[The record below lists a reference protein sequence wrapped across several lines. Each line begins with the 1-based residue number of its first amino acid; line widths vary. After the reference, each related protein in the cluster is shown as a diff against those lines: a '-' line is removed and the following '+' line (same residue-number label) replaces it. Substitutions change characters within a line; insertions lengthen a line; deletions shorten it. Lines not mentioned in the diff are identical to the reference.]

1 MHSSLKVSLKTDFL
15 KCWWVGCSKK
25 NCNIFCFQWY
35 YLRELNFNTF
45 NFWITELFLK
55 TFKLYDDIWMIWQQM
70 DNLNSALENVT
81 KFQYLNTPLSEHWQH
96 ELYDFWFFDANVDAI
111 VLNSLNTRWQRY
123 LTKNGFFKYEFGF
136 FE

>member
-35 YLRELNFNTF
+35 YLTELNFNTF

-81 KFQYLNTPLSEHWQH
+81 KFQYLNTPLLEHWQH
-96 ELYDFWFFDANVDAI
+96 FIWVIWFLIFCCKCWCNC
-111 VLNSLNTRWQRY
+111 
-123 LTKNGFFKYEFGF
+123 FKLSEYPLAALLDKKWIL
-136 FE
+136 